1 MVPLSMAKKSPSAI
15 DRQIGARVRMRR
27 LMLDISQE
35 QLAEGLGISF
45 QQVQKYERG
54 INRIGAGRLQKIA
67 DVLQVPASFFFEDF
81 AKPGKKAALPSHIP
95 DLSGERRRACVVRSV
110 HEHPRCAAAPLP
122 CPSGRGHGALNG
134 RAASARLGA

>member
-81 AKPGKKAALPSHIP
+81 AKPGQKAALPSHIP
-95 DLSGERRRACVVRSV
+95 DFLASADGLALSAAFMSIRDARQRRCVVLLV
-110 HEHPRCAAAPLP
+110 EAM
-122 CPSGRGHGALNG
+122 
-134 RAASARLGA
+134 AR